1 MACWMKSGYM
11 KRLSNAYTNALTRKS
26 QMRSSLHSVYQTPH
40 TGWRVGELH
49 RVTVHGTWKALQFY
63 HKLESVQVII
73 TRLLADGSL
82 VAQSTAQLLLM
93 NRFAGVGVIYRM
105 YNRRGKT
112 MPAYRQFYIQQQN
125 LQLWA
130 GQPFTVQTQSSN
142 LTVIIMRGL
151 PSRPFVNG
159 LLFRPLNK
167 QLISRRFLEHLQVN
181 KPHLMYNNNLF
192 INTVNEKFKSDS
204 AVQKKQKKTQNNP

>member
-11 KRLSNAYTNALTRKS
+11 KRLSNANTNALT
-26 QMRSSLHSVYQTPH
+26 QVTNEVFFALSVPNTH
-40 TGWRVGELH
+40 TGRQVGELH
-49 RVTVHGTWKALQFY
+49 RVMVHSTWKALQFY
-63 HKLESVQVII
+63 HKLVSVQVII

-82 VAQSTAQLLLM
+82 VAQSTAQFLVK

-112 MPAYRQFYIQQQN
+112 MPAYTQFYRQQQN

-130 GQPFTVQTQSSN
+130 GQPFSVQTQSSN
-142 LTVIIMRGL
+142 LTVVIMRGL

-167 QLISRRFLEHLQVN
+167 QLISLRTLISEQAA
-181 KPHLMYNNNLF
+181 PHVQQESFHKYSEWK
-192 INTVNEKFKSDS
+192 IQKRHS
-204 AVQKKQKKTQNNP
+204 AVQKRK